1 MTVCTGVPV
10 LLKAK
15 LLVAEFLIAQNCLLL
30 CVIEDDHS
38 DDDHDDHDHDD
49 GEGGDDTT
57 FTFTLLFDSDLDD
70 WRHDNNDEDN
80 GYDSAKI
87 L

>member
-30 CVIEDDHS
+30 HVIEDDHS
-38 DDDHDDHDHDD
+38 DDDDD
-49 GEGGDDTT
+49 GDGDDTT
-57 FTFTLLFDSDLDD
+57 FTFTLLFDSDHDD

-80 GYDSAKI
+80 GYDSPKI